1 MKEINEFELTL
12 LNGLTEKYP
21 SLKSHIPYLKVTERK
36 MSSTGMSVIFEYVNA
51 DGQLISEDI
60 NALFSNG
67 ENIQIKNLKK
77 GLGYVIDITA
87 GRIEYLELTT
97 YGESWDGKYG
107 DFKIVSRDNQ
117 NLQEL

>member
-1 MKEINEFELTL
+1 MKELNELELTL

-36 MSSTGMSVIFEYVNA
+36 MTSTGMSANLEYTNA
-51 DGQLISEDI
+51 DGQIIIEEDI

-77 GLGYVIDITA
+77 GLGYVIDIT
-87 GRIEYLELTT
+87 GGKIEYIEFTT
-97 YGESWDGKYG
+97 YGESWNGKF
-107 DFKIVSRDNQ
+107 DEFKIVNRDIESQ
-117 NLQEL
+117 